1 VASNRPHLDSEK
13 IISTV
18 ALLAN
23 RIRER
28 FPNAGLNGVC
38 GQLLEISRQARVRAE
53 QIARPIMWLRVLSGI
68 VLLATI
74 AAFVYTVVVIARDIP
89 SEGFS
94 SGELIQVLDAA
105 FNALVVV
112 GATMLFLVTL
122 ETRWKRR
129 RALQALHELR
139 VIAHIIDMHQLTK
152 DPERMTTQKRDT
164 KSSPRRVMTP
174 FELSRYL
181 DYCSE
186 MLSLSGKIA
195 VLYAQDFHDAAV
207 VGAVNEIEDMTTAL
221 SRKIWQKIMILH
233 NAEDKQE
240 IDAS

>member
-1 VASNRPHLDSEK
+1 VAVPRPHLEPDK
-13 IISTV
+13 IVSTV
-18 ALLAN
+18 ALLSN

-28 FPNAGLNGVC
+28 FPSAGLNGVC
-38 GQLLEISRQARVRAE
+38 GQLLEIARQARLRAE
-53 QIARPIMWLRVLSGI
+53 EIARPIGWLRVLSAV
-68 VLLATI
+68 VLVATA
-74 AAFVYTVVVIARDIP
+74 AAFIYTVFVILRGIP
-89 SEGFS
+89 GEEFG

-105 FNALVVV
+105 FNATVVV
-112 GATMLFLVTL
+112 GATVLFLVTL

-152 DPERMTTQKRDT
+152 DPERITKQGRDT
-164 KSSPRRVMTP
+164 KSSPRRTMTA
-174 FELSRYL
+174 FELNRYL

-186 MLSLSGKIA
+186 MLALAGKIA
-195 VLYAQDFHDAAV
+195 VLYGQDFPDAAV

-233 NAEDKQE
+233 SGEHKE
-240 IDAS
+240 PS